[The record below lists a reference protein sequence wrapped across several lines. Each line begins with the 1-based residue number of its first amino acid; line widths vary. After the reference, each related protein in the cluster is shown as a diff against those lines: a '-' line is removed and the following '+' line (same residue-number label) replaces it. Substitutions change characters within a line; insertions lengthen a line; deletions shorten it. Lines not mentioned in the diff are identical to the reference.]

1 MEKKYCKLYCG
12 VKKLYGLATIEAMQG
27 KDVVTNFQPIDK
39 KTADGIDNQGITIL
53 PVINSNLLESVDNG
67 KRIPLSIDRSKQCNL
82 KNGELRYQCIYCNK
96 LEIAKSN
103 TGSFSIYFLLDNSG
117 SMSKND
123 RHEGE
128 LAVRKLISTL
138 KEMDNDYSF
147 IPWGSDAG
155 YLFQRTKNISE
166 IEKGLKQYTDGISKY
181 GGSTDA
187 AGAFNLI
194 KSDVKYDPKP
204 VVIILVTDGG
214 FDDDRAAI
222 DARNKVLSQKQGTE
236 IIAIGVTGAKEKNI
250 EAIGTISNFSKIV
263 GDSTQLSKTF
273 VDVAEFLKKSGRNI

>member
-1 MEKKYCKLYCG
+1 MEKKYCKLYCSI
-12 VKKLYGLATIEAMQG
+12 KKLYALATIENRQG
-27 KDVVTNFQPIDK
+27 KELITNFQPIDN
-39 KTADGIDNQGITIL
+39 KTASEIDNQGINSL
-53 PVINSNLLESVDNG
+53 PLVNSNLLESEDNG
-67 KRIPLSIDRSKQCNL
+67 KRIPLSIDRSKKCNL
-82 KNGELRYQCIYCNK
+82 LKDELRYQCIYCNK
-96 LEIAKSN
+96 LNISKSISN
-103 TGSFSIYFLLDNSG
+103 SFSIYFLLDNSG

-181 GGSTDA
+181 SGSTDA

-194 KSDVKYDPKP
+194 KSDVKSEQKN
-204 VVIILVTDGG
+204 VIIIFVTDGG